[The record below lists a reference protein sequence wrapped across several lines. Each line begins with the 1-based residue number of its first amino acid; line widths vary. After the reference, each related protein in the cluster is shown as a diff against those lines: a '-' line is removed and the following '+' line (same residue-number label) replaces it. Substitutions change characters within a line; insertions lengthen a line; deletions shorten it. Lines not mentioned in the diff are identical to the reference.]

1 MSVVCI
7 LLSAAATINYI
18 ALYIRQPTIS
28 CGVQVKN
35 WIWKMRAEG
44 KAFCS
49 DNWYLLAGVLLQ
61 KRRPSLPSKRKASMS
76 PDSHTNGVGASNGGT
91 GLSSHP
97 ELLNVSSNGHSSNG
111 HSTNGHSVS
120 GHTANGHS
128 ANGHTFSSD
137 DSESEGPQQDG
148 LGDCSGLRHRY
159 STDANG
165 AVNAAEDQ
173 LDELIQ
179 VMTALR

>member
-1 MSVVCI
+1 
-7 LLSAAATINYI
+7 
-18 ALYIRQPTIS
+18 
-28 CGVQVKN
+28 
-35 WIWKMRAEG
+35 MRAEG

-61 KRRPSLPSKRKASMS
+61 KRRPSLPSKRKASTP
-76 PDSHTNGVGASNGGT
+76 PDSHTNGVSAGSNGGS
-91 GLSSHP
+91 GRP
-97 ELLNVSSNGHSSNG
+97 ELLNMASNGHSANG
-111 HSTNGHSVS
+111 HSANGNSSNGNSSSGHSFNGHTAN
-120 GHTANGHS
+120 GYTANGHS
-128 ANGHTFSSD
+128 ANGHTVSSD

>member
-1 MSVVCI
+1 MRPVCE
-7 LLSAAATINYI
+7 LLYATDVYVISITASMPSFVTTTIN
-18 ALYIRQPTIS
+18 
-28 CGVQVKN
+28 VQVKN

-61 KRRPSLPSKRKASMS
+61 KPKSLPSKRKAGA
-76 PDSHTNGVGASNGGT
+76 PAESHTNGLKS
-91 GLSSHP
+91 
-97 ELLNVSSNGHSSNG
+97 SSNGVSAFSGTSHVLNGHSNGNSNG
-111 HSTNGHSVS
+111 HIANGNGANGHSVN
-120 GHTANGHS
+120 GHGTNGHS
-128 ANGHTFSSD
+128 ANGNTDSSV
-137 DSESEGPQQDG
+137 PQLDG

-159 STDANG
+159 ATDAEG
-165 AVNAAEDQ
+165 AVNTTEDQ